1 MNVPSIRPDV
11 LHRALQRRGKPNLV
25 DSFAA
30 SKTALIVVDMQNY
43 FMEPGAAVEVP
54 GARAIVPAINRLADA
69 ARTAGSPVVSAVSAL
84 GPFSDFASTVICA
97 CEPLGTTAA
106 RRGRLEGVW
115 RVYSRLGASFRKAS
129 CCGSPQSSGR
139 SPCSR
144 PSPRL

>member
-54 GARAIVPAINRLADA
+54 GARAIGGRGAD
-69 ARTAGSPVVSAVSAL
+69 
-84 GPFSDFASTVICA
+84 
-97 CEPLGTTAA
+97 
-106 RRGRLEGVW
+106 GRQPG
-115 RVYSRLGASFRKAS
+115 RVD
-129 CCGSPQSSGR
+129 PDD
-139 SPCSR
+139 P
-144 PSPRL
+144 